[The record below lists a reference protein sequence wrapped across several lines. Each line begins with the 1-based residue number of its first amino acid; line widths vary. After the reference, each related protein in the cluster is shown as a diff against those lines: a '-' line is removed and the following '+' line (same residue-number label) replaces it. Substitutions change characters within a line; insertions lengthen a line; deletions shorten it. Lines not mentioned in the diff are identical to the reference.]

1 MDFREVQNEGA
12 NQIKG
17 YGPGELRINDD
28 RYTEPLVVMPE
39 SLWQGW
45 LPIRAG
51 ELETAHLEP
60 LVEETIEVLLIGT
73 GDRLVFPEPALTA
86 PLINQGI
93 GVEAMD
99 TPAACRTFN
108 ILMSEDRKVAAAL
121 FLTEEAG

>member
-1 MDFREVQNEGA
+1 MDFREVHSEGA
-12 NQIKG
+12 NQVKG
-17 YGPGELRINDD
+17 YAPGELRINDD
-28 RYTEPLVVMPE
+28 RYTEPLLVMPD

-45 LPIRAG
+45 LPDRSG
-51 ELETAHLEP
+51 DLETAHLEP

-73 GDRLVFPEPALTA
+73 GDRLVFPEPVLTA
-86 PLINQGI
+86 PLINRGI

-121 FLTEEAG
+121 FLTEDSG